1 MSRIKK
7 WLQNIGIVLG
17 AALAVVMIVIAV
29 YGWVLGPVSLLSFA
43 TWLAV
48 YGLFVYKKSLW
59 RLISVFGTY
68 LYLSFVSC
76 LVFVD
81 LIGSKIFEF
90 GSVSHLIATCSVLA
104 SLILAI
110 SLIILDTIAKRDDA
124 KYAKIEKE
132 RDESIDQIKSK
143 IALLLRAERQRQMH
157 LDLGPEERN

>member
-90 GSVSHLIATCSVLA
+90 GSVSHLIATCGVLA
-104 SLILAI
+104 SLILTVG
-110 SLIILDTIAKRDDA
+110 LIVLDELDKRNAA
-124 KYAKIEKE
+124 KYAKTEKE
-132 RDESIDQIKSK
+132 IDGGIDRIKRQ
-143 IALLLRAERQRQMH
+143 IALLVRAGGRRTH